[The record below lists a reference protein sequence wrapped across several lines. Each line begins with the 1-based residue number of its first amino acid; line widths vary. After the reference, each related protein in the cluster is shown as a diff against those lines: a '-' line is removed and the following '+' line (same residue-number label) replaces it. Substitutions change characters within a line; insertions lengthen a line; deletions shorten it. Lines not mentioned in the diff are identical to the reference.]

1 MIKHPKGREPLES
14 AILELMVERLQVEV
28 PSADLDLFS
37 SGVVDSLMLVRLLA
51 ALEER
56 FGVRVT
62 VEELEMDSFRTVR
75 RIAAFVEAKQAALGH
90 SRRVSA
96 AG

>member
-1 MIKHPKGREPLES
+1 MINHPKGRESLES
-14 AILELMVERLQVEV
+14 AILELMVERLQVDA
-28 PSADLDLFS
+28 PSVDLDLFAT
-37 SGVVDSLMLVRLLA
+37 GVIDSLMLVRLLT

-62 VEELEMDSFRTVR
+62 VDELEMDTFRTVR
-75 RIAAFVEAKQAALGH
+75 RIAAFVESKQA
-90 SRRVSA
+90 SVNPRRVGA